1 MERTEPISM
10 SRLLLLSSPI
20 GGHVAP
26 MLSAATS
33 LVARGHEVVFLTGA
47 RFADAVAATGAEH
60 VALPPE
66 ADYDDRDLDASFP
79 QRRALKGMAQ
89 LKSDLI
95 NTFID
100 PLPHQYRAVCELI
113 DTRGIDVIVSEAA
126 AIGAVPLVLGA
137 RATRPPI
144 VSCGVVPLTLGSR
157 DTAPYG
163 PGLPP
168 MAGPLG
174 RLRNRALRLGV
185 EKVAFRA
192 VQQHANTLLGQLG
205 ARPLPVFCFDAIGVL
220 PDRFLQFS
228 VPGFEY
234 PRSDLPPT
242 VRFAGRL
249 EPRIGDVPLPDWWG
263 ELDGDRPVV
272 HVTQGTLDT
281 ADLDRVIGPTLRA
294 LAAEDVLV
302 VAATGGR
309 LVHEVPGPIP
319 ANARVSEFLPYDRLL
334 PKVEVMVTN
343 GGFGGVQQ
351 ALAAG
356 VPLVV
361 GGDGEDKHE
370 IAARVAWSGAGI
382 NLRTGDPTAEQVGA
396 AVRRV
401 LHEPAFRARAQALAA
416 EYAAH
421 DAHERLAEAVDELA
435 RDPQLQL
442 VK

>member
-1 MERTEPISM
+1 
-10 SRLLLLSSPI
+10 
-20 GGHVAP
+20 
-26 MLSAATS
+26 MLSAAAG
-33 LVARGHEVVFLTGA
+33 LIARGHEVVFLTGA

-79 QRRALKGMAQ
+79 QRSALKGMAQ

-100 PLPHQYRAVCELI
+100 PLPHQYRAVCELL
-113 DTRGIDVIVSEAA
+113 DTREIDVIVSEAA

-144 VSCGVVPLTLGSR
+144 VSCGVVPLTLSSR

-174 RLRNRALRLGV
+174 RLRNRALRFGV
-185 EKVAFRA
+185 EKVAFRS
-192 VQQHANTLLGQLG
+192 VQQHANTLLEQVG

-234 PRSDLPPT
+234 PRSDLPAT
-242 VRFAGRL
+242 VRFAGRVA
-249 EPRIGDVPLPDWWG
+249 PRTGDVALPEWWD
-263 ELDGDRPVV
+263 ELDGERPVV
-272 HVTQGTLDT
+272 HVTQGTLDN
-281 ADLDRVIGPTLRA
+281 ANLDRVIGPTLRA
-294 LAAEDVLV
+294 LAGEDVLV
-302 VAATGGR
+302 VASTGGR
-309 LVHEVPGPIP
+309 LVQELPGPIP
-319 ANARVSEFLPYDRLL
+319 ANARVAEFLPYDALL
-334 PKVEVMVTN
+334 PKVDVMVTN
-343 GGFGGVQQ
+343 GGYGGVQQ

-356 VPLVV
+356 IPLVV

-370 IAARVAWSGAGI
+370 IAARVGWSGAGV
-382 NLRTGDPTAEQVGA
+382 NLKTGDPTPDQVRE

-401 LHEPAFRARAQALAA
+401 RAEPSFRQRAQALAR

-421 DAHERLAEAVDELA
+421 DAHALLAATVDELA

>member
-10 SRLLLLSSPI
+10 PRVLVLSSPI

-26 MLSAATS
+26 MLSAAAG

-47 RFADAVAATGAEH
+47 RFADAVAVTGAEH

-66 ADYDDRDLDASFP
+66 ADYDDRDIDAAFP
-79 QRRALKGMAQ
+79 QRRELKGMAQ
-89 LKSDLI
+89 LRSDLI

-100 PLPHQYRAVCELI
+100 PLPHQYRAVCELL
-113 DTRGIDVIVSEAA
+113 DSRGIDVIVSEGA

-185 EKVAFRA
+185 EKVAFRS
-192 VQQHANTLLGQLG
+192 VQQHANTLLEQLG

-242 VRFAGRL
+242 VGFAGRL
-249 EPRIGDVPLPDWWG
+249 EPHVGEIGLPDWWD

-294 LAAEDVLV
+294 LAGEDVLV

-319 ANARVSEFLPYDRLL
+319 ANARVAEFLPYDRLL
-334 PKVEVMVTN
+334 PKVDVMVTN

-361 GGDGEDKHE
+361 SGDGEDKHE
-370 IAARVAWSGAGI
+370 IAARVAWSGAGV
-382 NLRTGDPTAEQVGA
+382 NLRTGDPSAEQVGD

-401 LHEPAFRARAQALAA
+401 LREPAFRTRARALAA

-421 DAHERLAEAVDELA
+421 DAHERLAETVDELV
-435 RDPQLQL
+435 REPQLQL